1 MLRIFITSWL
11 FGTFSAFFFIFILF
25 VRIFFFNT
33 VHCIYITKGLSTECW
48 WSRFFFIR
56 IWNIQQRILKFK
68 SVKRSFEG
76 QYIIM
81 RSWGDILPGHSWHLN
96 LKVFG
101 HLYWTF
107 VLFFSL
113 YSSELMLQV
122 PLLRQ
127 IDPCSITTQK
137 GYLEWFEL
145 LVNLQAAGKLT
156 CLFCRSSNWITNRKT
171 KRRSSTHE
179 HWTAP
184 PLTSPPGAATLK
196 LDINIF
202 WFWWRQYDMGM
213 TSFQ

>member
-1 MLRIFITSWL
+1 MSSWAGLRRTGTGALMIPDGEAPTSWRAL
-11 FGTFSAFFFIFILF
+11 
-25 VRIFFFNT
+25 
-33 VHCIYITKGLSTECW
+33 
-48 WSRFFFIR
+48 
-56 IWNIQQRILKFK
+56 
-68 SVKRSFEG
+68 
-76 QYIIM
+76 IM
-81 RSWGDILPGHSWHLN
+81 RFWGDFLPGHSWHLN

-113 YSSELMLQV
+113 YLSELMLQV

-145 LVNLQAAGKLT
+145 LMNLQAAGKLT
-156 CLFCRSSNWITNRKT
+156 CLFCGSSNWITNRKT
-171 KRRSSTHE
+171 KRRSSAHE

-196 LDINIF
+196 L
-202 WFWWRQYDMGM
+202 YH
-213 TSFQ
+213 